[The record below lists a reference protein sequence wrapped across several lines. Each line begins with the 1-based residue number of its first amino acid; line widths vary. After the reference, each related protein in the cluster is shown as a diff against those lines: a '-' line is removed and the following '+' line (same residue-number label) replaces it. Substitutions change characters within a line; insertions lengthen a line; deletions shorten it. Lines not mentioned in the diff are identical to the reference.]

1 MEVKDLVPVDYA
13 NQRVLTTRQV
23 AYVYNTT
30 TDRIKDNFR
39 RAKEHFKKGLHYFK
53 VEGEEARTLREVVS
67 GEFFS
72 APKNALNPLSGGNS
86 FILYTEQGA
95 ARHCK
100 MLNTPQAWEMFDKL
114 EKNYFNQDE
123 SVVESETVSTAQ
135 LAALQSQ
142 LDALQA
148 HLEHL
153 QNQFDGVEILFQQW
167 MEHSPVEKVNS
178 LIAIAD
184 KLSDA
189 DAKDK
194 VLLQAANLL
203 IGKKLF

>member
-1 MEVKDLVPVDYA
+1 MEVKDLVPVDYL
-13 NQRVLTTRQV
+13 NQRVLLTAQV
-23 AYVYNTT
+23 AEVYGTSPA
-30 TDRIKDNFR
+30 RIRDNFK
-39 RAKEHFKKGLHYFK
+39 RAKKNFEEGVHYFK
-53 VEGEEARTLREVVS
+53 LEGEPLRDLREKAMCVLKTY
-67 GEFFS
+67 
-72 APKNALNPLSGGNS
+72 APSP
-86 FILYTEQGA
+86 IPQGCRSLTLWTQEGC

-123 SVVESETVSTAQ
+123 SVIESETVSTAQ

-153 QNQFDGVEILFQQW
+153 QNQFDGAEILFQQW